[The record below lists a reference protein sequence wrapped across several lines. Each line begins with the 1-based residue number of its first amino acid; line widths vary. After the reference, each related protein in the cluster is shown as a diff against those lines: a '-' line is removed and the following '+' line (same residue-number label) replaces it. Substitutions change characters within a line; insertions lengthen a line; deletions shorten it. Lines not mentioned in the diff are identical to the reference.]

1 MATAARAGPRTRAR
15 PAPRGALARG
25 RAAAA
30 AAAAPVLPFR
40 VGHGFDLHRLEP
52 GYKLWVG
59 GVDIPHVVGCAAHSD
74 GDVLLHCITDSILG
88 GLSLPDIGQIF
99 PDNDPKW
106 KGQAS
111 DVFLKEACRLAAER
125 GYVIGNI
132 DATLIAQKPKMAPH
146 KEQIM
151 ANIAEYCGIDRAAV
165 NVKAK
170 THEKVD
176 SLGENRSIACHSVV
190 MLVHKNFMPDGFD
203 LGGGEAFAAPAVD
216 EFGALVEK
224 TKVEADTRRGTDHV
238 SVAGAD

>member
-1 MATAARAGPRTRAR
+1 
-15 PAPRGALARG
+15 
-25 RAAAA
+25 
-30 AAAAPVLPFR
+30 
-40 VGHGFDLHRLEP
+40 
-52 GYKLWVG
+52 
-59 GVDIPHVVGCAAHSD
+59 
-74 GDVLLHCITDSILG
+74 
-88 GLSLPDIGQIF
+88 
-99 PDNDPKW
+99 
-106 KGQAS
+106 
-111 DVFLKEACRLAAER
+111 
-125 GYVIGNI
+125 
-132 DATLIAQKPKMAPH
+132 
-146 KEQIM
+146 M